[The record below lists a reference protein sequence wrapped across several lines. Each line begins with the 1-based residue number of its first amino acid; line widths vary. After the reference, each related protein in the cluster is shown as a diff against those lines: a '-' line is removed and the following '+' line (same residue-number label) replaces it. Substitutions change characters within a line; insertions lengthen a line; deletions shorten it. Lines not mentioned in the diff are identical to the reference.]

1 MKTKLLLALLF
12 LLQFSNAQ
20 NIIFSDANLK
30 SVLLNSPVDYDVN
43 YAVNYPLIDSNNDN
57 EISQQEALSV
67 VKLNLA
73 YASISNLEGLQYFTN
88 LKSLLSY
95 NGFFT
100 QFDFPS
106 LTNLEELLF
115 QNVSIGPCP
124 LTLVDF
130 SNHPNLKSLTFSSTI
145 ASLDLSSNVNLD
157 KVSIFCPNLTSVN
170 FSNLE
175 NLRELSYYGKSPT
188 IDISDCTNLLN
199 LYCVGDTS
207 SFSSPEDNK
216 LTSIDLTGLDRLIS
230 LYLSGNKLTS
240 LDVSS
245 CTNLELVDVSNNQ
258 LSEINL
264 QNADYVKYFFCSKN
278 QLTSLNVNGMF
289 NLNTLDCS
297 YNQLVSLYT
306 MNGNIE
312 DNIYF
317 YGNPDLAEI
326 CCDENEIVY
335 MENQAALNGTN
346 DTEINSNC
354 NVETAT
360 LRMYPN
366 PISDVLH
373 LDTTDAISKIELFGV
388 NSLLVMQD
396 ESGSNEIDMS
406 SLEAGI
412 YFLKVYMGDEVS
424 NMKLVKN

>member
-1 MKTKLLLALLF
+1 MKTKLLFALLF
-12 LLQFSNAQ
+12 LLQFGNAQ
-20 NIIFSDANLK
+20 NISFSDANLK
-30 SVLLNSPVDYDVN
+30 SLLLNSQIDYEIN
-43 YAVNYPLIDSNNDN
+43 SGINFPLIDSNNDN
-57 EISQQEALSV
+57 EISQQEALAV

-73 YASISNLEGLQYFTN
+73 YATITNLEGLQYFTN

-95 NGFFT
+95 NGFFSE
-100 QFDFPS
+100 FDFPS

-115 QNVSIGPCP
+115 QNISTGLCP
-124 LTLVDF
+124 LTVVNL
-130 SNHPNLKSLTFSSTI
+130 SNHPNLKSLTFASTI
-145 ASLDLSSNVNLD
+145 TSLDLSSNVNLD

-188 IDISDCTNLLN
+188 IDISDCTNLLS
-199 LYCVGDTS
+199 LYCAASTS
-207 SFSSPEDNK
+207 SFSAPEDNK
-216 LTSIDLTGLDRLIS
+216 LASLDLTGQTRLIN
-230 LYLSGNKLTS
+230 LYLTGNKLTS

-245 CTNLELVDVSNNQ
+245 CTNLELIDVSDNQ

-264 QNADYVKYFFCSKN
+264 QNADYVKYFYCYKN

-289 NLNTLDCS
+289 NLNSLDCS
-297 YNQLVSLYT
+297 YNQLVSLST
-306 MNGNIE
+306 KNGIIE
-312 DNIYF
+312 EYVYL

-346 DTEINSNC
+346 QVDVNSDC
-354 NVETAT
+354 NIETAT

-366 PISDVLH
+366 PIADVLH

-412 YFLKVYMGDEVS
+412 YFLKVYVGDEIS

>member
-57 EISQQEALSV
+57 EISQQEALLV

-73 YASISNLEGLQYFTN
+73 YASISDLEGLQYFTN

-115 QNVSIGPCP
+115 QNVSIGSCP

-145 ASLDLSSNVNLD
+145 TSLDLSSNVNLD
-157 KVSIFCPNLTSVN
+157 KASIFCPNLTSVN

-175 NLRELSYYGKSPT
+175 NLRELNYYGKSPT
-188 IDISDCTNLLN
+188 IDISDCTNLLS
-199 LYCVGDTS
+199 LYCIGSNSAFT
-207 SFSSPEDNK
+207 SPEDNK
-216 LTSIDLTGLDRLIS
+216 LTSLDLTSQTRLIDLF
-230 LYLSGNKLTS
+230 LSGNKLTS
-240 LDVSS
+240 LDLSS
-245 CTNLELVDVSNNQ
+245 CTNLERIDVSYNQ
-258 LSEINL
+258 LSELNL
-264 QNADYVKYFFCSKN
+264 QNVDYAKYFVCSNN

-297 YNQLVSLYT
+297 YNQLVSLST
-306 MNGNIE
+306 KNGIIE
-312 DNIYF
+312 DNLYLF
-317 YGNPDLAEI
+317 GNTDLAEV

-335 MENQAALNGTN
+335 LENQLALNGTY
-346 DTEINSNC
+346 DAEVNSFC
-354 NVETAT
+354 NEETAT

-373 LDTTDAISKIELFGV
+373 LDTTDAITKIELFGV

-396 ESGSNEIDMS
+396 ESGSNEVDMS

>member
-1 MKTKLLLALLF
+1 MKTKLLLLLLF
-12 LLQFSNAQ
+12 LLQYSNAQ
-20 NIIFSDANLK
+20 NITFSDANLK
-30 SVLLNSPVDYDVN
+30 SLLLNSQIDYEIN
-43 YAVNYPLIDSNNDN
+43 SGINFPLIDSNNDN
-57 EISQQEALSV
+57 EISQQEALAV

-106 LTNLEELLF
+106 LTNIEELLF
-115 QNVSIGPCP
+115 QNISIGPCP
-124 LTLVDF
+124 LTVIDL

-145 ASLDLSSNVNLD
+145 TSLDLSNNVNLE

-175 NLRELSYYGKSPT
+175 NLRELNYYGKSPT
-188 IDISDCTNLLN
+188 IDISDCTNLLT
-199 LYCVGDTS
+199 LYCVASTS
-207 SFSSPEDNK
+207 SFSATEDNK
-216 LTSIDLTGLDRLIS
+216 LASIDLTGQTRLIN

-240 LDVSS
+240 LDLSS

-264 QNADYVKYFFCSKN
+264 QNADYVRYFYCYQN
-278 QLTSLNVNGMF
+278 QLASLNVNGMF

-297 YNQLVSLYT
+297 FNQLVSLST
-306 MNGNIE
+306 KNGIIE
-312 DNIYF
+312 EYVYL

-335 MENQAALNGTN
+335 MENQAALNGTSGA
-346 DTEINSNC
+346 DVNSDC
-354 NVETAT
+354 NTETAV

-366 PISDVLH
+366 PIADVLH
-373 LDTTDAISKIELFGV
+373 LDATNTISKIELFGI

-396 ESGSNEIDMS
+396 ESGSNEINMS
-406 SLEAGI
+406 NLEAGI
-412 YFLKVYMGDEVS
+412 YFLKVYMGDEITT
-424 NMKLVKN
+424 MKLVKN

>member
-1 MKTKLLLALLF
+1 MKTKLLFVLLF

-20 NIIFSDANLK
+20 NITFSDANLK
-30 SVLLNSPVDYDVN
+30 SLLLNSQIDYEIN
-43 YAVNYPLIDSNNDN
+43 SGINFPLIDSNNDN
-57 EISQQEALSV
+57 EISQQEALAV
-67 VKLNLA
+67 VKLNLS
-73 YASISNLEGLQYFTN
+73 YASITNLEGLQYFTN

-95 NGFFT
+95 NGFFSE
-100 QFDFPS
+100 FDFPS

-124 LTLVDF
+124 LTVINL

-145 ASLDLSSNVNLD
+145 TSLDLSNNVNLD

-188 IDISDCTNLLN
+188 IDISDCTNLLS
-199 LYCVGDTS
+199 LYCVAS
-207 SFSSPEDNK
+207 SSTFSASEDNK
-216 LTSIDLTGLDRLIS
+216 LASIDLTGQTRLIS
-230 LYLSGNKLTS
+230 LYLTGNKLTS

-245 CTNLELVDVSNNQ
+245 CTNLELIDVSNNQ

-264 QNADYVKYFFCSKN
+264 QNADYVKYFFCYQN

-297 YNQLVSLYT
+297 YNQLVSLST
-306 MNGNIE
+306 KNGIIE
-312 DNIYF
+312 EYVYL

-335 MENQAALNGTN
+335 MENQAALNGTGGA
-346 DTEINSNC
+346 DVNSDC

-366 PISDVLH
+366 PIADVLH
-373 LDTTDAISKIELFGV
+373 LDTTDTISKIELFGV

-406 SLEAGI
+406 NLEAGI
-412 YFLKVYMGDEVS
+412 YFLKVYLGDEVS

>member
-1 MKTKLLLALLF
+1 MKTKLLFALLF

-20 NIIFSDANLK
+20 NIAFSDPNLK
-30 SVLLNSPVDYDVN
+30 SLLLNSQIDYELN
-43 YAVNYPLIDSNNDN
+43 SGISFPLIDSNNDN
-57 EISQQEALSV
+57 EISQQEALAV
-67 VKLNLA
+67 VKLNFA
-73 YASISNLEGLQYFTN
+73 YATINNLEGLQYFTN
-88 LKSLLSY
+88 LKSLMSY

-106 LTNLEELLF
+106 LTNIEELLF
-115 QNVSIGPCP
+115 QNISTGAIP

-130 SNHPNLKSLTFSSTI
+130 ANHPNLKNLTIASTI
-145 ASLDLSSNVNLD
+145 ASLDLSSNVNLER
-157 KVSIFCPNLTSVN
+157 VSIFCPNLTSVN

-199 LYCVGDTS
+199 LYSVATSS
-207 SFSSPEDNK
+207 SFSAPQDNK
-216 LTSIDLTGLDRLIS
+216 LTSIDLTAQTRLIS

-240 LDVSS
+240 LDLSS
-245 CTNLELVDVSNNQ
+245 CTNLELVDVSDNE
-258 LSEINL
+258 LSELNL
-264 QNADYVKYFFCSKN
+264 QNADYVKYLFCNKN
-278 QLTSLNVNGMF
+278 QLTSLNLNGMF

-297 YNQLVSLYT
+297 FNQLVSLFT

-312 DNIYF
+312 DNVYLF
-317 YGNPDLAEI
+317 GNPDLAEI

-335 MENQAALNGTN
+335 MENQSALNGT
-346 DTEINSNC
+346 DDAEVNSNC

-373 LDTTDAISKIELFGV
+373 LDTTGTITKVEIFGV

-396 ESGSNEIDMS
+396 ESGSSEIDMS
-406 SLEAGI
+406 NLEAGI
-412 YFLKVYMGDEVS
+412 YFLKVYMEDDTS
-424 NMKLVKN
+424 IMKLVKN